1 MSERTAP
8 QAVTTLPDLS
18 HIRDYRMSS
27 RERLLRRIWRER
39 YIYMLVLPGVLFFLI
54 FRYLPMVGL
63 VLAFKDYSPFIGI
76 WDSPWVGLDH
86 FRTMFQ
92 DPEVLQVIR
101 NTLYIS
107 ALQIAF
113 VFPIPIALAIMLNEV
128 DNQAYKRIIQSILYL
143 PHFISWV
150 IVIGIVT
157 IFLRSEGVANKAVE
171 TLFGADPIPFLI
183 SPNWFAP
190 LIILEVIWKEAG
202 WGTIIFL
209 AALAGIDPQLYE
221 ASVVDGASRWHR
233 IWDITLPGLRPTI
246 VILLILRLGSVLDTG
261 FEQIFLMLNPFNM
274 DVGNVLDTYVYFKGI
289 QQADF
294 SFATAVGVF
303 KGLIGLILVVG
314 ANRLAKR
321 LGEEGLY

>member
-1 MSERTAP
+1 MSERTVPSA
-8 QAVTTLPDLS
+8 LGDLS
-18 HIRDYRMSS
+18 DVRDLRLTS
-27 RERLLRRIWRER
+27 RQRLLRRIWRER
-39 YIYMLVLPGVLFFLI
+39 YIYMLVLPGVLFFLV
-54 FRYLPMVGL
+54 FRYLPMFGL

-76 WDSPWVGLDH
+76 WDSPWVGLEH
-86 FRTMFQ
+86 FRTMFG
-92 DPEVLQVIR
+92 DEEVLRVIR

-107 ALQIAF
+107 GLQIVF

-128 DNQAYKRIIQSILYL
+128 TFQPYKRVIQSILYL

-157 IFLRSEGVANKAVE
+157 IFLRSEGVVNKA
-171 TLFGADPIPFLI
+171 LGNAFDIDPVPFLI

-221 ASVVDGASRWHR
+221 ASIVDGATRWQR

-289 QQADF
+289 QQADY

-303 KGLIGLILVVG
+303 KGVIGLILVVG

>member
-1 MSERTAP
+1 
-8 QAVTTLPDLS
+8 
-18 HIRDYRMSS
+18 MSS
-27 RERLLRRIWRER
+27 ETVQSPYANLEGIQDMRLTSRQRLLRRIWRER
-39 YIYMLVLPGVLFFLI
+39 FIYMLVLPGVLFFLI
-54 FRYLPMVGL
+54 FRYLPMFGL

-86 FRTMFQ
+86 FRTMFE
-92 DPEVLQVIR
+92 DPEVLRVIR

-107 ALQIAF
+107 GLQIAF
-113 VFPIPIALAIMLNEV
+113 VFPIPIILAIMLNEV
-128 DNQAYKRIIQSILYL
+128 TYQPYKRVIQSILYL

-150 IVIGIVT
+150 IVIGIVI
-157 IFLRSEGVANKAVE
+157 IFLRSEGVVNQS
-171 TLFGADPIPFLI
+171 LGNIFGINPVPFLI

-221 ASVVDGASRWHR
+221 ASIVDGASRMQR
-233 IWDITLPGLRPTI
+233 IRDITLPGLRPTI

-289 QQADF
+289 QQADY

-303 KGLIGLILVVG
+303 KGVIGLILVVG